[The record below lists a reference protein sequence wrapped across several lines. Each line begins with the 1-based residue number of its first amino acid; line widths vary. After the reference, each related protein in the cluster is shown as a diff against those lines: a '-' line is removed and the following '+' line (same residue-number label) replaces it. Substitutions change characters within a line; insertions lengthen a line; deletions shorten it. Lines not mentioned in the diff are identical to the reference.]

1 MGIADDTRAQS
12 MGIARFILSLIAGV
26 PVIWIVWK
34 ISTPILSG
42 ARATTNSTKAN
53 QATTWLE
60 QGINWMPIWF
70 LIVSFF
76 GIVVLAIYQRELL
89 R

>member
-12 MGIARFILSLIAGV
+12 MGLARFILSLIAGV
-26 PVIWIVWK
+26 PVLWIVFE

-42 ARATTNSTKAN
+42 ARETTNSTQAN
-53 QATTWLE
+53 QATTWME
-60 QGINWMPIWF
+60 QGVNFMPVWF
-70 LIVSFF
+70 LLVAFF
-76 GIVVLAIYQRELL
+76 GILTLAIFQRELL